1 MPSQNSQLYV
11 PKINPPRLLFTAE
24 IEDEIDLHLV
34 GGYAD
39 EAGKAARL
47 SRRFLRFFADS
58 ASRFALHTLC
68 VGQPN
73 SKTGHYCHNEP
84 KVGGVVV
91 GVADG
96 LPAPA
101 VFNRAF
107 VSGKADEETMFTLL
121 LGPSLIKKPFKL
133 KKIIL
138 EKEDQ
143 GYGIRSA
150 A

>member
-1 MPSQNSQLYV
+1 M
-11 PKINPPRLLFTAE
+11 
-24 IEDEIDLHLV
+24 
-34 GGYAD
+34 
-39 EAGKAARL
+39 
-47 SRRFLRFFADS
+47 
-58 ASRFALHTLC
+58 
-68 VGQPN
+68 
-73 SKTGHYCHNEP
+73 
-84 KVGGVVV
+84 GGVVV
-91 GVADG
+91 GVTDG

-107 VSGKADEETMFTLL
+107 VSSKVDEDTMFTLL

-143 GYGIRSA
+143 GYGTRSA